1 MSAAL
6 AWLVYATVVS
16 LLVGVAALVAEGSAR
31 EVGRP
36 GRWIWLAAM
45 LVAVVLPALAFVR
58 PSAGGVPVMPALP
71 VLTLPAVEAVAAPA
85 RATFDPVAMALAGWA
100 AVSIGLALVVALSAL
115 RLRAARRGWRR
126 AELEGVPVWLTRD
139 VGPAAY
145 GMGRATIVLPTWVFG
160 LEAPAR
166 RLLLLH
172 EREHVRA
179 GDPRLLLCGLFV
191 AVAVPWNPV
200 LWWMLARLRLAVEMD
215 CDARVLARAP
225 DARTYGRV
233 LLEVGRRRGGRA
245 LVVAFAEPRRFLER
259 RIRRMTARRSPLARR
274 RAAVLGALALAP
286 LAVAFAARDPQAAPS
301 TTELLAALGP
311 APIEAPTG
319 VAYTQEPRLA
329 NPEEVARALQR
340 AYPPLLKD
348 AGIGGTVVL
357 WLFVNEEGRAT
368 KVQVNRSSGYAA
380 LDEAALHLAPVMVFA
395 PARDGA
401 RIVSAWAS
409 LSLEFVPPRPGSV
422 APPRE
427 REARPPTVSPRLPGV
442 EVPRTRVPEAQLRN
456 APLPSPPT
464 TPTDPALL
472 RAAPAFTPFTK
483 EPRLANQEETRRAL
497 QLNYPPLL
505 RDAGI
510 GGKTTVWFFIDE
522 QGSVEKVLLN
532 ESSGHAA
539 LDEAALRVAAMMEF
553 TPAEN
558 RGRLVPVWVSIPI
571 AFMSK

>member
-45 LVAVVLPALAFVR
+45 AAAVVLPALAFLR

-71 VLTLPAVEAVAAPA
+71 VLTLPAVEAAAAPA
-85 RATFDPVAMALAGWA
+85 RATLDPVAIALAVWA

-115 RLRAARRGWRR
+115 RLRAARHGWRR
-126 AELEGVPVWLTRD
+126 AELEGVPVWMTRD
-139 VGPAAY
+139 LGPAAY
-145 GMGRATIVLPTWVFG
+145 GMGRATIVLPAWVFG

-179 GDPRLLLCGLFV
+179 GDPRLLLSGLFV

-259 RIRRMTARRSPLARR
+259 RIRRITARRSPLARR

-286 LAVAFAARDPQAAPS
+286 LAVAFAARDPQTAPS

-311 APIEAPTG
+311 APIQAPTG
-319 VAYTQEPRLA
+319 VAYTQEPRLT

-340 AYPPLLKD
+340 AYPPLLRD

-357 WLFVNEEGRAT
+357 WLFVNEEGRVA

-380 LDEAALHLAPVMVFA
+380 LDEAAVDLAPVMTFA

-401 RIVSAWAS
+401 RIVQAWAS
-409 LSLEFVPPRPGSV
+409 LSLEFVPARPGSV
-422 APPRE
+422 APPRA
-427 REARPPTVSPRLPGV
+427 REVRPPTVSPRLPGV
-442 EVPRTRVPEAQLRN
+442 EVPRTRVPEAQLRS
-456 APLPSPPT
+456 APLPPPPT
-464 TPTDPALL
+464 TPTDPAVL
-472 RAAPAFTPFTK
+472 RSAPAFTPFTK

-497 QLNYPPLL
+497 QRNYPPLL

-532 ESSGHAA
+532 QSSGHAA
-539 LDEAALRVAAMMEF
+539 LDDAALRVAAMMQF

-558 RGRLVPVWVSIPI
+558 RGRFVPVWVSIPI
-571 AFMSK
+571 AFTSK